1 MGLQSLL
8 LGGTSPERPILQTG
22 SCCWCAEA
30 VIQWHMT
37 SLKSH
42 TWVVCQRQ
50 HSLLLGFILGTCLN
64 TLLNRSK
71 SSSPQ
76 PRRELGFFWPETIF
90 LPFKCLGLFTRH
102 PSLVLKNPHRGVSA
116 SDSRNQVRIMMS
128 CTEFMKPQIAFRLLK
143 MRTVLVVLD

>member
-22 SCCWCAEA
+22 SRCWCAGA
-30 VIQWHMT
+30 VIKWHIM

-50 HSLLLGFILGTCLN
+50 HSLLLGFVLGTCLSA
-64 TLLNRSK
+64 LLNRSR

-76 PRRELGFFWPETIF
+76 PRLEPGFFWTERMF

-102 PSLVLKNPHRGVSA
+102 LSQVLKTPHRGVSA

-128 CTEFMKPQIAFRLLK
+128 CTEFMKPQITFRLLK
-143 MRTVLVVLD
+143 IRTVLAVLD

>member
-22 SCCWCAEA
+22 SRCWCAEA
-30 VIQWHMT
+30 VIQWHIT

-50 HSLLLGFILGTCLN
+50 HSLGFVLGTCLN
-64 TLLNRSK
+64 TLLNCSK

-76 PRRELGFFWPETIF
+76 PRLELGFFWPETIF
-90 LPFKCLGLFTRH
+90 LHFKCLGLFTRH
-102 PSLVLKNPHRGVSA
+102 PSLVLKTPRRGVSA

-128 CTEFMKPQIAFRLLK
+128 CTEFMKPQIAFCLLK
-143 MRTVLVVLD
+143 IRTVLVVLD